1 MLFRVALVLA
11 VAALACARSRPESH
25 HSPNTFAMSMDNY
38 DVATFGAGCFWC
50 TEAIFSRLEGVI
62 SVVPGY
68 SGGHVPNPTYEQVC
82 SGTTGHAEVCQIT
95 YDPNRISYDELL
107 EVFWK
112 THDPTTPN
120 RQGND
125 IGTQYRSV
133 IFYHSDA
140 QRQRAEYFK
149 QLLDSSGVYE
159 APIVTEIVPFER
171 FWPAEEYHR
180 NYFERHPEKAY
191 CALVIRPKVE
201 KFENVFRSK
210 VRKSR

>member
-1 MLFRVALVLA
+1 
-11 VAALACARSRPESH
+11 
-25 HSPNTFAMSMDNY
+25 MSMDSY

-95 YDPNRISYDELL
+95 YDPNRIFYDELL
-107 EVFWK
+107 DVFWK

-133 IFYHSDA
+133 IFYHSDE

-149 QLLDSSGVYE
+149 RLLDSSGVYE

>member
-1 MLFRVALVLA
+1 MLFRVAFVLA
-11 VAALACARSRPESH
+11 VTALACARSRPESH
-25 HSPNTFAMSMDNY
+25 NSPNTFAMSMDSY

-133 IFYHSDA
+133 IFYHSDE

>member
-11 VAALACARSRPESH
+11 VAALVCARSRPESH
-25 HSPNTFAMSMDNY
+25 HSPNTFAMSMDSY

-95 YDPNRISYDELL
+95 YDPNRIFYDELL
-107 EVFWK
+107 DVFWK

-133 IFYHSDA
+133 IFYHSDE

>member
-1 MLFRVALVLA
+1 
-11 VAALACARSRPESH
+11 
-25 HSPNTFAMSMDNY
+25 MSMDSY

-95 YDPNRISYDELL
+95 YDPNRIFYDELL
-107 EVFWK
+107 DVFWK

-133 IFYHSDA
+133 IFYHSDE

-171 FWPAEEYHR
+171 FCQRKSTIATTSS
-180 NYFERHPEKAY
+180 
-191 CALVIRPKVE
+191 VIRRKHT
-201 KFENVFRSK
+201 
-210 VRKSR
+210 VRLSSVRRWKNSRTSSDRRCANRDEL